1 MTLGQL
7 YQSHLKLVGRGSLD
21 RYSLLQ
27 LMLYHES
34 IPSSDYLFTHLDEMA
49 KNEVALLISLKRCL
63 QGEPVAYITGQT
75 TFCGLTFRVDS
86 NVLIPRPETEELVMH
101 VLQTLSKTSVLNVV
115 DIGTGSGAI
124 AIALKVH
131 RPLWK
136 MIATDISAAAVNMAT
151 QNALRHH
158 VDISFFTGNGLQP
171 FLKERQPIFDLV
183 VSNPPYILDATKVDA
198 SVKDYEPHLALFAKP
213 ITKLYQQYLEEA
225 KSLLKPG
232 GTFAFEIS
240 PEVVEPLTV
249 IVKKIYPQSRLSI
262 LKDINLKSRI
272 AMIYT

>member
-198 SVKDYEPHLALFAKP
+198 SVKDYEPHLALFANP
-213 ITKLYQQYLEEA
+213 ITKFYQQYLEEA

>member
-27 LMLYHES
+27 LMVYHES
-34 IPSSDYLFTHLDEMA
+34 IPSSDYLFTHLDQIA
-49 KNEVALLISLKRCL
+49 KNEAALLISLKRCI

-101 VLQTLSKTSVLNVV
+101 VLQSFSKTSILKVV

-124 AIALKVH
+124 AIALKFH
-131 RPLWK
+131 RPNWK
-136 MIATDISAAAVNMAT
+136 LIATDISESAVKIAT
-151 QNALRHH
+151 GNAHRHH

-198 SVKDYEPHLALFAKP
+198 SVKDYEPHLALFANP
-213 ITKLYQQYLEEA
+213 ITKFYQQYLEEA

>member
-101 VLQTLSKTSVLNVV
+101 VLQTLSQTSVLNVV

-136 MIATDISAAAVNMAT
+136 MTATDISAVAVNMAT
-151 QNALRHH
+151 QNALRNH

-171 FLKERQPIFDLV
+171 FLKEKQPIFDLV

-198 SVKDYEPHLALFAKP
+198 SVKDYEPHLALFANP
-213 ITKLYQQYLEEA
+213 ITKFYQQYLEEA

>member
-136 MIATDISAAAVNMAT
+136 MTATDISAVAVNMAT
-151 QNALRHH
+151 QNALRNH

-213 ITKLYQQYLEEA
+213 ITKFYQQYLEEA

>member
-34 IPSSDYLFTHLDEMA
+34 IPSSDYLFTHLDQIA
-49 KNEVALLISLKRCL
+49 KNEAALLISLKRCI

-101 VLQTLSKTSVLNVV
+101 VLQKLSKTSVLNVV

-136 MIATDISAAAVNMAT
+136 MTATDISAVAVNMAT
-151 QNALRHH
+151 QNALRNH

-213 ITKLYQQYLEEA
+213 ITKFYQQYLEEA

-240 PEVVEPLTV
+240 PEVVEPLIV

>member
-49 KNEVALLISLKRCL
+49 KNEAALLISLKRCL

-213 ITKLYQQYLEEA
+213 ITKFYQQYLEEA

>member
-34 IPSSDYLFTHLDEMA
+34 IPSSDYLFTHLDQIA
-49 KNEVALLISLKRCL
+49 KNEAALLISLKRCL

-75 TFCGLTFRVDS
+75 NFCGLTFRVDS

-136 MIATDISAAAVNMAT
+136 MTATDISAVAVNMAT
-151 QNALRHH
+151 QNALRNH

-213 ITKLYQQYLEEA
+213 ITKFYQQYLEEA

-232 GTFAFEIS
+232 GAFAFEIS